1 MAYIKDAQDK
11 TFWQAGDIPGIEKI
25 RIELRDLIKFLDFE
39 ETPTYFTSFT
49 DEFEGNIQEHQLVYG
64 FNDLDTYRRKV
75 EQYIKQQSTHITIH
89 KLRNNIQITKNE
101 LDALEQML
109 FAQGELGTKEEFIN
123 AYGEQP
129 LGKFIRN
136 ILGLEVEVAKSAF
149 SKILVNQTLNA
160 QQIRFVDMIINFLTV
175 KGIIEPSMLFDAPF
189 TDIDTSGIMGVFD
202 TEISQKII
210 ELIEE
215 INHTAEVA

>member
-1 MAYIKDAQDK
+1 MKNLILICSIFFITNAFSQWTYETIESVKGGTCVLAFTENDNQYPFLKLENHKGIAFYI
-11 TFWQAGDIPGIEKI
+11 G
-25 RIELRDLIKFLDFE
+25 
-39 ETPTYFTSFT
+39 
-49 DEFEGNIQEHQLVYG
+49 
-64 FNDLDTYRRKV
+64 
-75 EQYIKQQSTHITIH
+75 
-89 KLRNNIQITKNE
+89 
-101 LDALEQML
+101 
-109 FAQGELGTKEEFIN
+109 EFIN

-136 ILGLEVEVAKSAF
+136 ILGLEVSAAKSAF

-189 TDIDTSGIMGVFD
+189 TDINTSGIMGVFD